1 MGKMA
6 SPAGQQC
13 YNVPIGKFFWKIL
26 SRCFNFLRVKVSQ
39 QMKDVVPPGWLP
51 LANQSGWM
59 DKGFFLLV
67 LKHLRSQIVGLPTK
81 PVLVFVD
88 GHSFHVGYSVVM
100 YCKEQG
106 IILQTL
112 PPHTSHGSQ
121 TFYDP
126 FRRYLK
132 QGNDEFMRRNP
143 GKAITIYAVPIISK
157 LVIEKAFPEHN
168 IKQGFSAIGIFPLN
182 RVAIP

>member
-1 MGKMA
+1 M
-6 SPAGQQC
+6 
-13 YNVPIGKFFWKIL
+13 
-26 SRCFNFLRVKVSQ
+26 SQ
-39 QMKDVVPPGWLP
+39 QMKDVVPHGWLP
-51 LANQSGWM
+51 LANKSGWI
-59 DKGFFLLV
+59 DKGGFLLV
-67 LKHLRSQIVGLPTK
+67 LNHLRSQIFGSPTK

-88 GHSFHVGYSVVM
+88 GQSFHVGYPAVM

-121 TFYDP
+121 TFYGP

-132 QGNDEFMRRNP
+132 EDNDEFMRRNP
-143 GKAITIYAVPIISK
+143 GKAITIYDVPIISK

-168 IKQGFSAIGIFPLN
+168 IKKGFSVTGIFPFN
-182 RVAIP
+182 GTAIP